1 MKIELESIL
10 AMKNINAANL
20 AIQNHWR
27 ITKSGLIERVTTA
40 PNKLYFLKKE
50 FIGSFVFENSKL
62 CFINLIPIIENINVP
77 NYPCEEYQNLKK
89 EYNINLLKKTYG
101 EDYTIKGNKIEWKCS
116 SYAISVE
123 TIENGK
129 NRYTGGNIKI
139 ILERI

>member
-1 MKIELESIL
+1 M
-10 AMKNINAANL
+10 
-20 AIQNHWR
+20 
-27 ITKSGLIERVTTA
+27 
-40 PNKLYFLKKE
+40 
-50 FIGSFVFENSKL
+50 
-62 CFINLIPIIENINVP
+62 P